1 MNSHINLILPEHIKL
16 MKPFEFI
23 IPTVTG
29 FVVTATIIHIC
40 VLCFCLSEKPKI
52 VLDPIDDDDDDDDDV
67 EEVMPQTDNLKATIE
82 RKREDMTAMCELTQV
97 NMELENTALRN
108 SNSIRLKNKQISELE
123 DKVSTL
129 QHEVYMLTKLIEDD
143 RIQLNEKDT
152 LIAASKVDGQIMK
165 AHYNRMILEAKN
177 LAFTT
182 LIKEASELIDTQG

>member
-1 MNSHINLILPEHIKL
+1 

-82 RKREDMTAMCELTQV
+82 RKREDM
-97 NMELENTALRN
+97 
-108 SNSIRLKNKQISELE
+108 E